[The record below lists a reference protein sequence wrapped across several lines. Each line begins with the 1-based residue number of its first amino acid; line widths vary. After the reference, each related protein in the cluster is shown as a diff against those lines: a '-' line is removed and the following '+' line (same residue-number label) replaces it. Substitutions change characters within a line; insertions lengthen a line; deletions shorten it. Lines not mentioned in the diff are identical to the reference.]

1 MTIIEEIRQLNLTPP
16 SDTTHIRQEVEKL
29 MKQKEAIDKKIR
41 HLRKRIHDRVLH
53 ECDIEMW
60 YEFFSGCSQ
69 EQIINGLKLNKLKYE
84 ATGECFYLHLAIAA
98 NRVLRERELIAI
110 AA

>member
-1 MTIIEEIRQLNLTPP
+1 MTILEEIKQLNLNPP
-16 SDTTHIRQEVEKL
+16 SNTTHIKQEIEKL
-29 MKQKEAIDKKIR
+29 TKQREAINKKIR

-53 ECDIEMW
+53 ECDIDMW

-84 ATGECFYLHLAIAA
+84 ATGECFYLLLAIAA

>member
-1 MTIIEEIRQLNLTPP
+1 MTIIEEIKQLNLTPP
-16 SDTTHIRQEVEKL
+16 SDTTHIKQEIDKL
-29 MKQKEAIDKKIR
+29 AKQKEVIDKKIR
-41 HLRKRIHDRVLH
+41 HLRKRMHDRVLH
-53 ECDIEMW
+53 ECDIDMW

-69 EQIINGLKLNKLKYE
+69 EQIINVLKLNKLKYE

-98 NRVLRERELIAI
+98 NRVLRERLAVAV